1 SKHKLLY
8 GAVRH
13 SFATLKC
20 AVLELFGIRDFTDG
34 VDMSRKIQTLGVP
47 NSIRTL
53 AVSDGELN
61 MMDLDGHGSCRSLDS
76 EHGPPSSTA
85 TRCSV
90 GRVASWAVSFER
102 LLQDPIGVRYFTAF
116 LKSEVSAEN
125 ILFWQACEKFRQIE
139 ADQKE
144 ELTREAR
151 SIYDSY
157 LSHSA
162 SHAINIDDTA
172 RVNESDLQSPTP
184 DMFQRA
190 QQQIF
195 KLMKFDSYTRFIR
208 SQLFQNCMLA
218 DVDGRPLSE
227 PGAGS
232 RSPAM
237 GKAAV
242 PDCPAVADVKK
253 QKKKARAGKSQALEM
268 EDAAALKESKG
279 SHDKRREQRGSW
291 GVELSDHRAVL
302 RSQSDCT
309 VKTVGV
315 AEIAAA
321 YNKSEN
327 GRSGQR
333 DAEQAHSAAGRVDKY
348 CCVFLPDG
356 TASLAP
362 TRPGLTIRDM
372 LTGLCEKR
380 RFALRDVIIYLQG
393 KEKQPLSLDQ
403 DSSVLKEQQVF
414 LELRVTFMV
423 EIAFTGKTVGIMV
436 KSSKTLQEALSTLL
450 QKYCLKPEDTVITES
465 GCKEMLNMNMMVFSL
480 ANKKLVLDRVK
491 GKCAMTDACL
501 SCKEQSSKHQI
512 TAQTPANQG
521 QSGPTSAR
529 DRKSAVKKT
538 NDMDGFVSLL
548 NRAQWCS
555 VDDQRGLLRK
565 EHLVLPQFLQLPEGE
580 GKEEEKRERQADTG
594 RDQDPSPAPI
604 TTAAP
609 KPTPESPSET
619 GPKAAGAVA
628 MPSGAESGAESS
640 DSLPWADGPFFC
652 TDSRETVV

>member
-1 SKHKLLY
+1 
-8 GAVRH
+8 
-13 SFATLKC
+13 
-20 AVLELFGIRDFTDG
+20 
-34 VDMSRKIQTLGVP
+34 MSRKIQTLGVP
-47 NSIRTL
+47 NSNRTL

-76 EHGPPSSTA
+76 EHGPPSSPA
-85 TRCSV
+85 ARCNV

-102 LLQDPIGVRYFTAF
+102 LLQDPTGVHYFTAF

-125 ILFWQACEKFRQIE
+125 IFFWQACEKFRQIK
-139 ADQKE
+139 ANQKE
-144 ELTREAR
+144 ELIQEAR

-218 DVDGRPLSE
+218 DVEGRPLSE
-227 PGAGS
+227 LGAGS

-237 GKAAV
+237 GKATV
-242 PDCPAVADVKK
+242 PGCPAVADVKK
-253 QKKKARAGKSQALEM
+253 KKKARAGKSQALEM

-279 SHDKRREQRGSW
+279 SRDKRREQRGSW
-291 GVELSDHRAVL
+291 GELSDHRAVL

-309 VKTVGV
+309 VKTMGV
-315 AEIAAA
+315 VEIAAA

-333 DAEQAHSAAGRVDKY
+333 DAEQGRSAVGRVDKY

-372 LTGLCEKR
+372 LMGLCEKR

-403 DSSVLKEQQVF
+403 DSSVLKEQQIF
-414 LELRVTFMV
+414 LELRVTFTV

-450 QKYCLKPEDTVITES
+450 QKYCLKPQDTVITES
-465 GCKEMLNMNMMVFSL
+465 GCKETLNMNMMVFSL

-491 GKCAMTDACL
+491 GK
-501 SCKEQSSKHQI
+501 EQSSKPQI
-512 TAQTPANQG
+512 TAQTPSNQG
-521 QSGPTSAR
+521 QSGPTSTR
-529 DRKSAVKKT
+529 NRKT

-548 NRAQWCS
+548 TRAQWCS

-580 GKEEEKRERQADTG
+580 GKQEEKRERQADTG

-609 KPTPESPSET
+609 KPTPESPLET
-619 GPKAAGAVA
+619 GLKASGALA
-628 MPSGAESGAESS
+628 TPSGAESEAESS
-640 DSLPWADGPFFC
+640 DSLPWADGSFFC